1 MAPKRVTLEAVVGEI
16 DGIHRDLARL
26 SVDERLGRASALTNT
41 DIFESHPVPTK
52 PGTLTYL
59 RELISSSDSPEQ
71 ARRIET
77 ALFGCMDLTIFKET
91 SNLVDMLNFYSARGR
106 MHVDNE
112 KVPLLEV
119 VPWLQCQPD
128 FDKREQMRKECT
140 IFFKAI
146 NNPML
151 TGILELTIR
160 AVKQQF
166 GFENYVRY
174 AEAKK
179 GISFDEYEKVYRAY
193 LDATSDTYRARITP
207 WVEEEIGRPFE
218 NLSRYH
224 ALYMVRIK
232 RFDRFFPVT
241 RLREIVEKTF
251 AGLGFDLFA
260 RKDLVVD
267 LSDGPAKNPDGVCIG
282 VEIPGEIHV
291 LMKPVGGLIDVE
303 TLLHEVGHAF
313 FLSHISPQLPAVYR
327 RLYRSPALDET
338 FAFLFMELIGNP
350 AWLTSIAGMSSK
362 EADDLTDLLQTKR
375 LCLIRRYIGK
385 FLAEKEL
392 HEKGNIKDSGPY
404 CRHLQEA
411 TGFVYE
417 PEAYL
422 VDMESDFYSLEYL
435 RAWAG
440 AHALQTHLEGTFG
453 QEWFSSPQAGELL
466 RQLASSGR
474 RDSVEEVL
482 TPLCGRPPRLPA

>member
-1 MAPKRVTLEAVVGEI
+1 MAAKRATFETVVREI

-41 DIFESHPVPTK
+41 DIFESHPVPTR
-52 PGTLTYL
+52 PETLAYL
-59 RELISSSDSPEQ
+59 KELISSSDSPEQ
-71 ARRIET
+71 ARRVET
-77 ALFGCMDLTIFKET
+77 ALFGCMDLTIHKET
-91 SNLVDMLNFYSARGR
+91 SNLVDMLNFYTARGR

-119 VPWLQCQPD
+119 VPWLQRQPD
-128 FDKREQMRKECT
+128 FDKREQMRKECG

-160 AVKQQF
+160 AVKEQF
-166 GFENYVRY
+166 GFENYVRF

-179 GISFDEYEKVYRAY
+179 GISLDDYEKDYRAY
-193 LDATSDTYRARITP
+193 LDATTDTYRARITP

-232 RFDRFFPVT
+232 RFDHFFPVE

-251 AGLGFDLFA
+251 AGLGFGLFA
-260 RKDLVVD
+260 RRDLVVD
-267 LSDGPAKNPDGVCIG
+267 LSEGPAKNPDGVCIG

-303 TLLHEVGHAF
+303 TLFHEAGHAF
-313 FLSHISPQLPAVYR
+313 FLSHISPQLPVVYR

-350 AWLTSIAGMSSK
+350 VWLNTIAGLSTK
-362 EADDLTDLLQTKR
+362 EAEDLADLLRTKR
-375 LCLIRRYIGK
+375 LCLIRRHIGK

-404 CRHLQEA
+404 CRRLEAA

-440 AHALQTHLEGTFG
+440 AHLLQSHLEAAFG
-453 QEWFSSPQAGELL
+453 KEWFTSPQAGELL
-466 RQLASSGR
+466 KQVASGGR

-482 TPLCGRPPRLPA
+482 RPLCGRPPYLPA